1 MFKAGKFFSVQ
12 ANTVDDE
19 IVYVEALTSDFEISR
34 AKLRALAMRSAALN
48 KYRDDDPAES
58 NVKIANSPFDVKLWA
73 INTPIK
79 TLTDQMRSIRLYS
92 QQCKLNPNSIKL
104 VVVESSVET
113 FVPETPSDEE
123 TELRRFVLEKLT
135 DEEKK
140 LLKVE
145 HWEVY
150 SKLADNSMF
159 DKDPG

>member
-150 SKLADNSMF
+150 GKLADNSMF

>member
-34 AKLRALAMRSAALN
+34 AKLRALALRSAALN

-150 SKLADNSMF
+150 GKLADNSMF